1 MPDESTR
8 PGSEPV
14 NGELIVSK
22 EEDSGSF
29 RRFSDKLLYSAVGI
43 VLILTGVV
51 WSLTWLTTDRKVG
64 DLTTRASAVETIQQ
78 KHAEQLI
85 RLQVTQEH
93 STQHLQSINNKQSV
107 LEGQVQGVQQSLNQ
121 VLLELR
127 KAK

>member
-1 MPDESTR
+1 M
-8 PGSEPV
+8 
-14 NGELIVSK
+14 SK